1 MMKPNKRKIKD
12 NIKIEKNQQNTN
24 DQLVRSKDSNHKL
37 IGDNQLTDKH
47 HFSDDHIE
55 YIRKVKRRKNKILF
69 TRILI
74 LVVFFVLWEVLG
86 RLKVIDPFLTS
97 TPTRMVQ
104 SAINIYNEGTLV
116 RHILVT
122 CYETIVG
129 FTLGTLL
136 GTAIAVILWWSDFL
150 CKVLDPYLVVL
161 NALPKVALGPIIIFW
176 VGNGMEA
183 IIVMALLISI
193 IVTIISVL
201 AGFKEVDE
209 DKIKLLKTFGASKF
223 QTLKHLIIPST
234 VPTLI
239 SALKI
244 NVGLSWVGVIMGEFL
259 VAKEGLGFLIV
270 YGGQVAQLDMVM
282 MSIIVLSVIAYA
294 MYEIV
299 HYFEKKYK
307 V

>member
-1 MMKPNKRKIKD
+1 MMKPNKKMIKD
-12 NIKIEKNQQNTN
+12 NINIEKNKQNN
-24 DQLVRSKDSNHKL
+24 NNQLVKSQDSHINSQHEFS
-37 IGDNQLTDKH
+37 DEH

-55 YIRKVKRRKNKILF
+55 YIKKVKRRKDEILF

-97 TPTRMVQ
+97 TPSRMVQ

-136 GTAIAVILWWSDFL
+136 GTVIAVILWWSDFL